1 MPRLRRHRI
10 LTVLIALCSLLFMQF
25 AVASYACPGFEARV
39 QAVSAMAAAGMPC
52 AQEMSMAPDEDQ
64 PNLCSAH
71 CQPAQPG
78 GGDHALQVPV
88 ALVDHRAFFSAPAA
102 IAFVERMPPRAA
114 LLAQATAPPLA
125 IRHCCWRI

>member
-1 MPRLRRHRI
+1 MPRLRRHRV
-10 LTVLIALCSLLFMQF
+10 LTVLIALCSLLYMQF
-25 AVASYACPGFEARV
+25 AVASYACPGFGARV
-39 QAVSAMAAAGMPC
+39 QAVSAMAQAGMPC
-52 AQEMSMAPDEDQ
+52 AQEMAMAPDEDR

-78 GGDHALQVPV
+78 GGEHALQVPV
-88 ALVDHRAFFSAPAA
+88 ALVDHRAFFAAPAA
-102 IAFVERMPPRAA
+102 VAAVDRMTPRAF

>member
-1 MPRLRRHRI
+1 MSCLRRNRF
-10 LTVLIALCSLLFMQF
+10 LTVLLALCSLLFMQF

-39 QAVSAMAAAGMPC
+39 QMISAMAQAGLPC

-88 ALVDHRAFFSAPAA
+88 ALIDHRAFFAAPAA
-102 IAFVERMPPRAA
+102 IVFAERMTPRGS

-125 IRHCCWRI
+125 IRNCCWRI